1 MTSFLSDSVFFCS
14 ARMGKQP
21 SFVQSILCGVT
32 LRQWVHLCK
41 LGQMWTSRTK
51 WVNLISC

>member
-1 MTSFLSDSVFFCS
+1 MDE
-14 ARMGKQP
+14 QP
-21 SFVQSILCGVT
+21 SFVQPGWAM
-32 LRQWVHLCK
+32 LRQWVHSWK